1 MPTVRGLLGP
11 VYERMNE
18 DDLHSVAAAVRT
30 RLENADLSKAHACF
44 RSFPRGACGATCDV
58 LATVLESRFSVKPI
72 WVGAD
77 VGEGESWS
85 SHAWLEVEGFTV
97 DITADQFGRE
107 PVIVEKCSAWHDA
120 LQVSYRVHYP
130 MTERNWGEVG
140 GSVWPLVRDI
150 AVTNRE
156 DG

>member
-1 MPTVRGLLGP
+1 
-11 VYERMNE
+11 MNE
-18 DDLHSVAAAVRT
+18 DDLRSIAADVRA
-30 RLENADLSKAHACF
+30 RLDDADLSEAHECF

-77 VGEGESWS
+77 IGEGANWS

-97 DITADQFGRE
+97 DITADQFGKE
-107 PVIVEKCSAWHDA
+107 PVIVARRSEWHDA
-120 LQVSYRVHYP
+120 LSVNYRVHYP

-150 AVTNRE
+150 AVRG
-156 DG
+156 DDDS